1 MDAVET
7 LLRDL
12 TEAPGV
18 SGYEGEVRAI
28 IRRYLAPVASI
39 EQDRL
44 GSIICRLNG
53 ASDGPRVML
62 AGHMDE
68 IGFMVRLITEE
79 GFVKFV
85 PLGGWWNQ
93 VMLAQRVVI
102 KTAKGDLAGIT
113 GAKPPHLISA
123 KERDTMVDKKEMYID
138 IGATS
143 ADEARALGVQPG
155 DPIIPVSEFAVM
167 GNPKTYLAKALDDRV
182 GCAVFVQVMQELASE
197 QGETSLPNIVYGV
210 GTVQEEVGLRGAT
223 TSVELVKPDVAIV
236 LEADIAGDVPGIKPE
251 DCATKLGKGPALVVY
266 DARMIPNAKL
276 RRLVMD
282 TAAENDIPLQLSALE
297 GGGTDGGAIHVHAGG
312 VPVVVI
318 GVPARHIHSHAGI
331 IHRDDYDAAV
341 RLVKLV
347 VRKLDQATVTGLTR

>member
-1 MDAVET
+1 MDAVES
-7 LLRDL
+7 LLKEL

-18 SGYEGEVRAI
+18 SGYEGEVRAV
-28 IRRYLAPVASI
+28 IRRHLAPIAAV

-53 ASDGPRVML
+53 SSGGPRVMI

-85 PLGGWWNQ
+85 CLGGWWAQ

-102 KTAKGDLAGIT
+102 KTAKGDLAGVT

-123 KERDTMVDKKEMYID
+123 KERDTMVEKKEMYID

-155 DPIIPVSEFAVM
+155 DPVIPVSDFSIM

-182 GCAVFVQVMQELASE
+182 GCAVFVQAIKELASE
-197 QGETSLPNIVYGV
+197 PGGKDLPNTVYGV

-251 DCATKLGKGPALVVY
+251 ECATKLGKGPALVVY
-266 DARMIPNAKL
+266 DSRMIPNAKL
-276 RRLVMD
+276 RRLVID

-331 IHRDDYDAAV
+331 IHRDDYDATV

-347 VRKLDQATVTGLTR
+347 VRKLDQATVNGLTG